1 MAHMELRA
9 LGPLTVLQDGEEL
22 DLGAHR
28 QKAVFALLLVH
39 RNQALP
45 ADRML
50 EELWGDEAAGKLN
63 ALRVYVSRLR
73 DALQPDRERNG
84 DSVLHTVGA
93 GYRLEVDDEHYD
105 VAQFERLVTA
115 GKGLLSAD
123 PAGAAA
129 SLQSALELWRG
140 PPFEDFSYDNF
151 VQTEA
156 HRLSE
161 MRIDAI
167 EDRVDAD
174 IATGLGGELVT
185 ELEVLRRQHPLRE
198 RLAAQQ
204 ALALYRSGRPA
215 EALRAIGRFRR
226 HVGEELGIDP
236 SPRLLRL
243 EEQILLHDE
252 RIQPPLPSSESLLR
266 SARAVANPF
275 KGLRSFGVADVGT
288 FFGRDALIAELLR
301 TIGTGQRLV
310 AIVGASGSGKSSA
323 VHAGLL
329 PALSKGALEGSDEWL
344 IATMTPGAHP
354 FAELEAALLRSSF
367 DAPASL
373 GALLDDGDTGLLR
386 AVLRLL
392 PQSDARF
399 VVAIDQF
406 EELFTLVDDS
416 ELVDRF
422 LSNLVTASDDPHG
435 RIIVVLTLR
444 ADFYGRPLSHPEFGA
459 RLGAGVVNVTPLSA
473 EELEAAALRP
483 AEQQGVSFEPA
494 LLGELIADV
503 RSRPG
508 SLPLFQY
515 ALTELFDRRAG
526 STLTAASYRAMGG
539 VEGALERRASNLYDE
554 LDDARQDVAR
564 QLFLRLAVV
573 TDDDQRSRRRVAARE
588 LVSIGPDTSA
598 VQDVLRIFGEHRLLS
613 FDADPL
619 TGAPTV
625 EVAHEALLTAWP
637 QLDAWVEAGRADL
650 RRHASLLM
658 ALREWELADEATHY
672 LLPPERLVEFER
684 WEESS
689 AITLN
694 GPESDFLK
702 RSLDR
707 SAELDRE
714 ETQRRKDAIR
724 ARRRHWT
731 LVGSLAVALGLAVLV
746 LSGVFAPGPGPSV
759 TYFFGVQ
766 SFDPSVQSFEAINQS
781 IRIGVEQA
789 ARELRLQ
796 VEYVPFGV
804 RAGQAYDELSPEQR
818 RMVIFDANARSYN
831 RAFFASHPETLFG
844 VIEPGPEIAKLPNVA
859 SVAFDNEQGGFLAGV
874 AAAMTTESGVI
885 GFVGGQR
892 LPEIEEFRAGFEA
905 GVRSF
910 DLDIDVLATFVNQS
924 DNVDGFNN
932 PLVGQARAAA
942 LYSRGA
948 DVVFHVAGGS
958 GRGVFHAANIET
970 GVLGRHL
977 WGIGVDVDEWLEV
990 RPEQRDHVMTSVVKR
1005 YDIAALE
1012 VAGHMIAA
1020 GAGKAADLGLAQ
1032 GAFDVSRT
1040 GGNLSTD
1047 MIAMLDE
1054 RIDGIISGQI
1064 VIPTEPDGPV
1074 LVLDDAG
1081 NEIDR
1086 PNDDGD

>member
-1 MAHMELRA
+1 MELRA
-9 LGPLTVLQDGEEL
+9 LGPLAALRDGEEL
-22 DLGAHR
+22 DLGAPR
-28 QKAVFALLLVH
+28 QRAVFALLLVH
-39 RNQALP
+39 RNDALP
-45 ADRML
+45 ADRIL
-50 EELWGDEAAGKLN
+50 EELWGDEAEGKLN

-73 DALQPDRERNG
+73 DALEPDRERYG
-84 DSVLHTVGA
+84 DSALQTVGD
-93 GYRLEVDDEHYD
+93 GYRLDVDDNNYD
-105 VAQFERLVTA
+105 VAEFERLVTA
-115 GKGLLSAD
+115 GKGLLRAD

-129 SLQSALELWRG
+129 TLRSALELWRG
-140 PPFEDFSYDNF
+140 PPFADFSYDNF

-161 MRIDAI
+161 MRVDAI

-185 ELEVLRRQHPLRE
+185 ELEALRRRHPLRE

-215 EALRAIGRFRR
+215 EALRAISRFRR

-252 RIQPPLPSSESLLR
+252 RIQPPLPSPEALLR
-266 SARAVANPF
+266 SASAATNPF
-275 KGLRSFGVADVGT
+275 KGLRSFGTADVGT

-329 PALSKGALEGSDEWL
+329 PALSKGAIEGSDEWS

-354 FAELEAALLRSSF
+354 FAELEAALLRSTP
-367 DAPASL
+367 DAPAGL
-373 GALLDDGDTGLLR
+373 GALLDDGETGLLR

-392 PQSDARF
+392 PRNKARF

-416 ELVDRF
+416 DLQDRF

-473 EELEAAALRP
+473 EELEAAALLP

-515 ALTELFDRRAG
+515 ALTELFDRRVG

-564 QLFLRLAVV
+564 QVFLRLAVV
-573 TDDDQRSRRRVAARE
+573 TDDDQRSRRRVTARE

-637 QLDAWVEAGRADL
+637 RLDTWIDVSRADL
-650 RRHASLLM
+650 RRHASLLI

-672 LLPPERLVEFER
+672 LLPPERLGEFER

-694 GPESDFLK
+694 GPERDFLE
-702 RSLDR
+702 RSFDR
-707 SAELDRE
+707 SAELDRA
-714 ETQRRKDAIR
+714 ETLRRTDATR
-724 ARRRHWT
+724 ARRRLWA
-731 LVGSLAVALGLAVLV
+731 LVGSLALALGAATLV
-746 LSGVFAPGPGPSV
+746 LLGVFAPGTGPSV
-759 TYFFGVQ
+759 TYFYNGQ
-766 SFDPSVQSFEAINQS
+766 STESINAS
-781 IRIGVEQA
+781 IRVGVDRA
-789 ARELRLQ
+789 DRELRLQ
-796 VEYVPFGV
+796 IDYAPFLV
-804 RAGQAYDELSPEQR
+804 DASQAYDELTAEQR
-818 RMVIFDANARSYN
+818 RMVIFDANARFYPE
-831 RAFFASHPETLFG
+831 AFFATFPEALFG
-844 VIEPGPEIAKLPNVA
+844 VIEPDPEIAELPNVA
-859 SVAFDNEQGGFLAGV
+859 SVAFDNEQAGFLAGV
-874 AAAMTTESGVI
+874 AAAMKTESRTV
-885 GFVGGQR
+885 GFVGGQPF
-892 LPEIEEFRAGFEA
+892 PEIEEFRAGFEA
-905 GVRSF
+905 GVWSI
-910 DLDIDVLATFVNQS
+910 DLDIDVLATFVDQF
-924 DNVDGFNN
+924 DNGAGFVDPVG
-932 PLVGQARAAA
+932 GQARARA
-942 LYSRGA
+942 LYDRGA
-948 DVVFHVAGGS
+948 DVVFHAAGAS
-958 GRGVFHAANIET
+958 GRGVFLAADEGS

-977 WGIGVDVDEWLEV
+977 WGIGVDVDEWQDV
-990 RPEQRDHVMTSVVKR
+990 RPGLRDHVLTSVVKR
-1005 YDIAALE
+1005 HDIAVLE
-1012 VAGHMIAA
+1012 VAKLMIAT
-1020 GAGKAADLGLAQ
+1020 GAGKAPDLGLAQ
-1032 GAFDVSRT
+1032 DGFGVSRS
-1040 GGNLSTD
+1040 GGNLSAA
-1047 MIAMLDE
+1047 MIATLDE
-1054 RIDGIISGQI
+1054 RIDEVVSGQI
-1064 VIPTEPDGPV
+1064 VIPTEPEGPV

-1081 NEIDR
+1081 NEIDQ
-1086 PNDDGD
+1086 PTDDGD